1 MRRSTLFIL
10 LGLLTVLPSVSQ
22 TVQWAVRPTSAQI
35 ENYGNLLKVK
45 KAGKCGL
52 LDLNNNEII
61 PVSYDSISPFR
72 DGMALVMNKVGD
84 QLKIEGVMSDGDY
97 ELMPVSETVY
107 ATRYMFFSEGK
118 MPVKGEGG
126 WGYLDTDGNVVI
138 PCQFQI
144 AYPFSE
150 GFASVKIDNKTYY
163 VNRNLEYMPI
173 EVGWGNL
180 VFGSTFS
187 GQEAVVYSGYSLTP
201 KGYVINHR
209 GRVVRKFK
217 TDIKDLRVN
226 SYDHSVGNKEKQYH
240 EQVQQ
245 AAVDSRYMVYQENG
259 RYGYK
264 RDGVIVLPAQMDKAE
279 PVRGG
284 FANVQYNGQ
293 NGVLHM
299 IDGTFSVESENRKLE
314 VVGQQV
320 DRGYLKLS
328 VPEALIDAP
337 VRMRLVDSEG
347 NEMKV
352 QALSTQGESRTFAFL
367 PVSVPKESGKMDYV
381 LEVWNE
387 NLILW
392 KNQGSVDYT
401 VVKPVSVGETVK
413 VSTPK
418 TSSSS
423 STSKTTVASASPK
436 ATPKSTP
443 SSNMHIASLSISAP
457 KAADKW
463 ADPSR
468 NFNVTV
474 KVSNSGDQTGKANVS
489 LFVDGKKVG
498 TKSNNVKGRSNTSF
512 TFAAVTNVKKEKY
525 AKVRATLSDG
535 KSSEETIIRVLPR

>member
-1 MRRSTLFIL
+1 MRRNTLLIII
-10 LGLLTVLPSVSQ
+10 GLLTVLPSVSQ

-35 ENYGNLLKVK
+35 ENYGNLLKVR

-52 LDLNNNEII
+52 FDLNNNEIV
-61 PVSYDSISPFR
+61 PVAYDSISPFR
-72 DGMALVMNKVGD
+72 DGMSLVMNKVGD

-118 MPVKGEGG
+118 MPVKGTGG

-138 PCQFQI
+138 PCQFQM

-201 KGYVINHR
+201 KGYVINRR

-217 TDIKDLRVN
+217 TDINDLMVN
-226 SYDHSVGNKEKQYH
+226 SYDHSVGNKEQQYH
-240 EQVQQ
+240 EQVKQ
-245 AAVDSRYMVYQENG
+245 AAVDSRYTVYQENG
-259 RYGYK
+259 QYGYK

-279 PVRGG
+279 PVRGEY
-284 FANVQYNGQ
+284 ANVQYKGQ
-293 NGVLHM
+293 NGILRM
-299 IDGTFSVESENRKLE
+299 IEGSFSVQSENKKLE
-314 VVGQQV
+314 VVGHQV
-320 DRGYLKLS
+320 DKGYLTLAI
-328 VPEALIDAP
+328 PEALIDAP
-337 VRMRLVDSEG
+337 VRMRMIDSEG
-347 NEMKV
+347 NEMTV
-352 QALSTQGESRTFAFL
+352 QALSTQGENRTFAFL
-367 PVSVPKESGKMDYV
+367 PCSVPTKSGKMDYQ

-392 KNQGSVDYT
+392 KNQGSVDYAI
-401 VVKPVSVGETVK
+401 VKPVSVGKTVK

-418 TSSSS
+418 ATAST
-423 STSKTTVASASPK
+423 STSKAGAPNTSKALPK
-436 ATPKSTP
+436 TTP

-474 KVSNSGDQTGKANVS
+474 RVSNSGDQTGKANVS

-535 KSSEETIIRVLPR
+535 KSSEEAIIRVLPR

>member
-1 MRRSTLFIL
+1 MRRSTLLIL
-10 LGLLTVLPSVSQ
+10 LGLLTVLSGVSQ

-52 LDLNNNEII
+52 FDLNNNEIV
-61 PVSYDSISPFR
+61 PVAYDSISPFR

-84 QLKIEGVMSDGDY
+84 QLRIEGVMSDGDY
-97 ELMPVSETVY
+97 ELMPVSEQVY

-118 MPVKGEGG
+118 MPVKGAGG
-126 WGYLDTDGNVVI
+126 WGYLDTDGNMVI
-138 PCQFQI
+138 PCQFQM

-201 KGYVINHR
+201 KGYVINRR

-217 TDIKDLRVN
+217 TDIKELMVN
-226 SYDHSVGNKEKQYH
+226 SYDHSVGNKEQQYN

-245 AAVDSRYMVYQENG
+245 ATVDSRYTVYQENG

-279 PVRGG
+279 SVRGE
-284 FANVQYNGQ
+284 FANVQYKGQ
-293 NGVLHM
+293 NGILRM
-299 IDGTFSVESENRKLE
+299 IEGSFSVLLENKKLE

-320 DRGYLKLS
+320 DRGYLTL
-328 VPEALIDAP
+328 VIPEALIDAP
-337 VRMRLVDSEG
+337 VRMRMIDSEG
-347 NEMKV
+347 NEMAV
-352 QALSTQGESRTFAFL
+352 QALSTQGENRTFAFL
-367 PVSVPKESGKMDYV
+367 PGSVPKNSGKVDYQ

-387 NLILW
+387 NLMLW
-392 KNQGSVDYT
+392 KNQGSVDYA

-413 VSTPK
+413 VTPTK
-418 TSSSS
+418 EPNS
-423 STSKTTVASASPK
+423 STRSKKVESASAK
-436 ATPKSTP
+436 VAPKSPP

-474 KVSNSGDQTGKANVS
+474 RVSNSGDQTGKANVS

>member
-52 LDLNNNEII
+52 FDLNNNEIV
-61 PVSYDSISPFR
+61 PVAYDSISPFR

-84 QLKIEGVMSDGDY
+84 QLRIEGVMSDGDY
-97 ELMPVSETVY
+97 ELMPVSEQVY

-118 MPVKGEGG
+118 MPVKGAGG
-126 WGYLDTDGNVVI
+126 WGYLDTDGNMVI
-138 PCQFQI
+138 PCQFQM
-144 AYPFSE
+144 AYPFSD

-201 KGYVINHR
+201 KGYVINRR

-217 TDIKDLRVN
+217 TDIKDLMVN
-226 SYDHSVGNKEKQYH
+226 SYDHSVGNKEQQYH

-245 AAVDSRYMVYQENG
+245 ATVDSRYTVYQENG
-259 RYGYK
+259 KYGYK

-279 PVRGG
+279 PVRGE
-284 FANVQYNGQ
+284 FASVQYKGQ
-293 NGVLHM
+293 NGILRM
-299 IDGTFSVESENRKLE
+299 IDGSFSVQSENRKLE

-320 DRGYLKLS
+320 DKGYLTLAI
-328 VPEALIDAP
+328 PEALIDAP
-337 VRMRLVDSEG
+337 VRMRMIDSEG
-347 NEMKV
+347 NEMTV
-352 QALSTQGESRTFAFL
+352 QALSTQGENRTFAFL
-367 PVSVPKESGKMDYV
+367 PGSVPTKSGKMDYQ

-392 KNQGSVDYT
+392 KNQGSVDYA
-401 VVKPVSVGETVK
+401 VVKSVSVGETVK

-418 TSSSS
+418 ATAST
-423 STSKTTVASASPK
+423 STSKTGASNISKAKPK
-436 ATPKSTP
+436 TTPT
-443 SSNMHIASLSISAP
+443 SNMHIASLSISAP

>member
-1 MRRSTLFIL
+1 MRKSTLLTI
-10 LGLLTVLPSVSQ
+10 LGLLIVSMAESQ

-52 LDLNNNEII
+52 FDLNNNEIV
-61 PVSYDSISPFR
+61 PVAYDSISPFR

-84 QLKIEGVMSDGDY
+84 QLRIEGVMSDGDY
-97 ELMPVSETVY
+97 ELMPVSEQVY

-118 MPVKGEGG
+118 MPVKGAGG
-126 WGYLDTDGNVVI
+126 WGYLDTDGNMVI
-138 PCQFQI
+138 PCQFQM
-144 AYPFSE
+144 AYPFSD

-201 KGYVINHR
+201 KGYVINRR

-217 TDIKDLRVN
+217 TDIKDLMVN
-226 SYDHSVGNKEKQYH
+226 SYDHSVGNKEQQYH

-245 AAVDSRYMVYQENG
+245 ATVDSRYTVYQENG
-259 RYGYK
+259 KYGYK

-279 PVRGG
+279 PVRGE
-284 FANVQYNGQ
+284 FASVQYKGQ
-293 NGVLHM
+293 NGILRM
-299 IDGTFSVESENRKLE
+299 IDGSFSVQSENRKLE

-320 DRGYLKLS
+320 DKGYLTLAI
-328 VPEALIDAP
+328 PEALIDAP
-337 VRMRLVDSEG
+337 VRMRMIDSEG
-347 NEMKV
+347 NEMIV
-352 QALSTQGESRTFAFL
+352 QALSTQGENRTFAFL
-367 PVSVPKESGKMDYV
+367 PGSVPTKSGKMDYQ

-387 NLILW
+387 NLMLW
-392 KNQGSVDYT
+392 KNQGSVDYA

-413 VSTPK
+413 VTPTK
-418 TSSSS
+418 EPNS
-423 STSKTTVASASPK
+423 STRSKKVEPASAK
-436 ATPKSTP
+436 AAPKSPP

-474 KVSNSGDQTGKANVS
+474 RVSNSGDQTGKANVS

>member
-1 MRRSTLFIL
+1 MRRSTLLIL
-10 LGLLTVLPSVSQ
+10 LGLLIVLMAESQ

-52 LDLNNNEII
+52 FDLNNNEII
-61 PVSYDSISPFR
+61 PVAYDSISPFR

-118 MPVKGEGG
+118 MPVKGTGG

-138 PCQFQI
+138 PCQFQM
-144 AYPFSE
+144 AYPFSD

-201 KGYVINHR
+201 KGYVINRR

-217 TDIKDLRVN
+217 TDIKDLMVN
-226 SYDHSVGNKEKQYH
+226 SYDHSVGNKEQQYN

-245 AAVDSRYMVYQENG
+245 AAVDSRYTVYQENG

-279 PVRGG
+279 PVRGE
-284 FANVQYNGQ
+284 FANVQYKGQ
-293 NGVLHM
+293 NGILRM
-299 IDGTFSVESENRKLE
+299 IDGSFSVQSENRKLE

-320 DRGYLKLS
+320 DKGYLTLAI
-328 VPEALIDAP
+328 PEALIDAP
-337 VRMRLVDSEG
+337 VRMRMIDSEG
-347 NEMKV
+347 NEMAV
-352 QALSTQGESRTFAFL
+352 QALSTQGENRTFAFL
-367 PVSVPKESGKMDYV
+367 PGSVPKKSGKMDYQ

-392 KNQGSVDYT
+392 RNQGSVDYAI
-401 VVKPVSVGETVK
+401 VKPVTVGETVK
-413 VSTPK
+413 VSTSK
-418 TSSSS
+418 TTAST
-423 STSKTTVASASPK
+423 STSKTGASNTSK
-436 ATPKSTP
+436 VTPKSTP

-474 KVSNSGDQTGKANVS
+474 SVSNSGDQTGKANVS

-512 TFAAVTNVKKEKY
+512 KFAAVTNVKKEKY

>member
-52 LDLNNNEII
+52 FDLNNNEIV
-61 PVSYDSISPFR
+61 PVAYDSISPFR

-84 QLKIEGVMSDGDY
+84 QLRIEGVMSDGDY
-97 ELMPVSETVY
+97 ELMPVSEQVY

-118 MPVKGEGG
+118 MPVKGAGG
-126 WGYLDTDGNVVI
+126 WGYLDTDGNMVI
-138 PCQFQI
+138 PCQFQM
-144 AYPFSE
+144 AYPFSD

-201 KGYVINHR
+201 KGYVINRR

-217 TDIKDLRVN
+217 TDIKDLMVN
-226 SYDHSVGNKEKQYH
+226 SYDHSVGNKEQQYH

-245 AAVDSRYMVYQENG
+245 ATVDSRYTVYQENG
-259 RYGYK
+259 KYGYK

-279 PVRGG
+279 PVRGE
-284 FANVQYNGQ
+284 FASVQYKGQ
-293 NGVLHM
+293 NGILRM
-299 IDGTFSVESENRKLE
+299 IDGSFSVQSENRKLE

-320 DRGYLKLS
+320 DKGYLTLAI
-328 VPEALIDAP
+328 PEALIDAP
-337 VRMRLVDSEG
+337 VRMRMIDSEG
-347 NEMKV
+347 NEMTV
-352 QALSTQGESRTFAFL
+352 QALSTQGENRTFAFL
-367 PVSVPKESGKMDYV
+367 PGSVPTKSGKMDYQ

-392 KNQGSVDYT
+392 KNQGSVDYA
-401 VVKPVSVGETVK
+401 VVKSVSVGETVK

-418 TSSSS
+418 ATAST
-423 STSKTTVASASPK
+423 STSKTGASNISKAKPK
-436 ATPKSTP
+436 TTPT
-443 SSNMHIASLSISAP
+443 SNMHIASLSISAP

-468 NFNVTV
+468 NFNVIV
-474 KVSNSGDQTGKANVS
+474 RVSNSGDQTGKANVS

>member
-1 MRRSTLFIL
+1 MRRSTLLIL
-10 LGLLTVLPSVSQ
+10 LGLLTVFPGVSQ

-52 LDLNNNEII
+52 FDLNNNEII
-61 PVSYDSISPFR
+61 PVAYDSISPFR

-118 MPVKGEGG
+118 MPVKGTGG

-138 PCQFQI
+138 PCQFQM
-144 AYPFSE
+144 AYPFSD

-163 VNRNLEYMPI
+163 INRNLEYLPI

-201 KGYVINHR
+201 KGYVINRR

-217 TDIKDLRVN
+217 TDIKDLMVN
-226 SYDHSVGNKEKQYH
+226 SYDHSVGNKEQQYH

-245 AAVDSRYMVYQENG
+245 AAVDSRYTVYQENG
-259 RYGYK
+259 QYGYK

-279 PVRGG
+279 PVRGE
-284 FANVQYNGQ
+284 FASVQYKGQ
-293 NGVLHM
+293 NGILRM
-299 IDGTFSVESENRKLE
+299 IDGAFSVQSENRKLE

-320 DRGYLKLS
+320 DKGYLTLAI
-328 VPEALIDAP
+328 PEALIDAP
-337 VRMRLVDSEG
+337 VRMRMIDSEG
-347 NEMKV
+347 NEMTV
-352 QALSTQGESRTFAFL
+352 QALSTQGENRTFAFL
-367 PVSVPKESGKMDYV
+367 PGSVPKKSGKMDYQ

-392 KNQGSVDYT
+392 KNQGSVDYAI
-401 VVKPVSVGETVK
+401 VKPVTVGETVK

-418 TSSSS
+418 TTAST
-423 STSKTTVASASPK
+423 STSKTGASNTSK
-436 ATPKSTP
+436 VTPKSTP

-457 KAADKW
+457 KAADTW

-474 KVSNSGDQTGKANVS
+474 RVSNSGDQTGKANVS